1 MSKPR
6 LWTLSIL
13 GLILP
18 VTLAFAAYLM
28 SSSSLGD
35 ADVLRVPQVPVAT
48 GNPGL
53 VVPTPESSP
62 TTKPKAAESPGEDVS
77 GKCDEA
83 EHANDPECAG
93 GTSTSSSGSGSGG
106 SSNDGSGDHHG
117 GSRSGDSSGTSG
129 SNSGSGSSGSGSGSG
144 SGGGDDSSHPGHGG
158 SDD

>member
-1 MSKPR
+1 VSKPR

-13 GLILP
+13 GLVLP
-18 VTLAFAAYLM
+18 VSLAFAAYLM

-48 GNPGL
+48 GNPEL

-62 TTKPKAAESPGEDVS
+62 TTKPKSVESPGEDVS

-83 EHANDPECAG
+83 EHANDPECVG

-106 SSNDGSGDHHG
+106 SSADGSGDDHG

-129 SNSGSGSSGSGSGSG
+129 GSNSGSGSSGSGSG
-144 SGGGDDSSHPGHGG
+144 GGDDSSHSGRGG
-158 SDD
+158 GDD